1 MQIELPISKSIANR
15 LLILQA
21 IHGDELMPV
30 SATFPDDVL
39 LLHRALTI
47 FTTHSSHCE
56 RPIGGTPS
64 DSEAPDNRIAE
75 VNLGNCGTAMR
86 FLTAYCA
93 QLDGQTTILDGVE
106 RMHHR
111 PIGQLV
117 DALREIGAQIEYL
130 GEEGFPPLRITG
142 CALDKHK
149 IVQIDNPLSTQFI
162 SALLLIGANVQT
174 NSTSP
179 YINITREI
187 IAQYLQRT
195 TRANY
200 SEQRERTT
208 ANNESELIESD
219 WSSAAFWYEYIA
231 IHSGKIHLPGLFR
244 DSIQGDKVVADIFAQ
259 LGVQTQYTTEG
270 VTIISTGVADLQ
282 RSDLQGI
289 VARSTAQRSAEE
301 ILHQDFSACPD
312 LYPAVALTC
321 EKLGIQLDA
330 TGIDSLPL
338 KESDRLRAVRE
349 HRVDADHRMAMAL
362 LVADYPVDD
371 TDCISKSYPQF
382 LEQFNA
388 LHKVTPDA
396 HHNSSTL
403 SIVVPRRGIND
414 EGKGKKHALYR
425 LISEA
430 QTEYIWMMDDD
441 ILHPSIINEYNE
453 LSTAQRST
461 VSIAKDLQHSD
472 LLILPLRMES
482 ENKRP
487 SLLER
492 LQIAEYAAI
501 QQLTIE
507 SAQKGKAV
515 MCSGANLIVRRDRW
529 LESYPDL
536 HPEIPSGDDMFLL
549 ESFKR
554 RGLKVAV
561 LDDPQFE
568 AIVRPHTSWRAFLHQ
583 RMRWAGKAP
592 KYTDKDIIRC
602 GALVVLTNL
611 LQLLCPLV
619 LLFKFPI
626 EYQLIKKRDA
636 SVSLFTALV
645 LAVFYPFY
653 LFTSL
658 IGGVFRRQW

>member
-15 LLILQA
+15 WLMLQA

-30 SATFPDDVL
+30 SDSMPDDVL
-39 LLHRALTI
+39 LLHRALRTLKTI
-47 FTTHSSHCE
+47 RTSKTIS
-56 RPIGGTPS
+56 TP
-64 DSEAPDNRIAE
+64 RID
-75 VNLGNCGTAMR
+75 VDNCGTAMR
-86 FLTAYCA
+86 VLTAYCA
-93 QLDGQTTILDGVE
+93 QLDGQTTILDGIE

-117 DALREIGAQIEYL
+117 EALREIGAQIEYL
-130 GEEGFPPLRITG
+130 GQEGYPPLRITG

-149 IVQIDNPLSTQFI
+149 LVRIDNPLSTQFV

-195 TRANY
+195 TA
-200 SEQRERTT
+200 SK
-208 ANNESELIESD
+208 ASELIESD
-219 WSSAAFWYEYIA
+219 WSSAAFWYEHVA
-231 IHSGKIHLPGLFR
+231 LHGGEIHLPGLFR
-244 DSIQGDKVVADIFAQ
+244 NSLQGDKIVADIFTH
-259 LGVQTQYTTEG
+259 LGVQTKYTT
-270 VTIISTGVADLQ
+270 TGVVITKTIHDISPS
-282 RSDLQGI
+282 RSQGVDCERNVVDVVVKNHTPSDMI
-289 VARSTAQRSAEE
+289 IDGTF
-301 ILHQDFSACPD
+301 HQDFSACPD

-321 EKLGIQLDA
+321 ERLGITLDA
-330 TGIDSLPL
+330 TGTESLSI

-349 HRVDADHRMAMAL
+349 HLTDHDHRMAMAL
-362 LVADYPVDD
+362 LVAGYPVDD
-371 TDCISKSYPQF
+371 TDCIKKSYPQF
-382 LEQFNA
+382 LEQWQA
-388 LHKVTPDA
+388 I
-396 HHNSSTL
+396 HHTKL
-403 SIVVPRRGIND
+403 SIVIPRKGIND

-441 ILHPSIINEYNE
+441 VEFDSLEDALKGYCLE
-453 LSTAQRST
+453 FRGM
-461 VSIAKDLQHSD
+461 DLI
-472 LLILPLRMES
+472 ILPLRMES
-482 ENKRP
+482 KFKKP

-501 QQLTIE
+501 QQLTIDA
-507 SAQKGKAV
+507 AQKGKAV

-554 RGLKVAV
+554 RGLNVAV

-568 AIVRPHTSWRAFLHQ
+568 AIVRPHTSWRAFLRQ

-592 KYTDKDIIRC
+592 KYTDKDILRC
-602 GALVVLTNL
+602 GAMVVLANF

-619 LLFKFPI
+619 LLVKFPI
-626 EYQLIKKRDA
+626 EYRLIKKRDA

-645 LAVFYPFY
+645 LGICYPLY
-653 LFTSL
+653 LFVSL
-658 IGGVFRRQW
+658 IGGLFRRQW